1 MAIRGAHKAPQLRCA
16 RKTDGNDPVAFTIRA
31 SFFFFFVPFFETR
44 ESQHRTRYRHFSS
57 PNEIDMLRAQ
67 LNGLTDRLRRGR
79 DASVVSS
86 DGFNGSNNGRVE
98 TSFQS
103 RMRIID
109 LNPSLDRLQHVST
122 SMFDFRPL
130 SRDNANI
137 GGWNAR
143 NLMDVRESARENN

>member
-98 TSFQS
+98 TLFQP
-103 RMRIID
+103 RMRTID
-109 LNPSLDRLQHVST
+109 LNPSLVCNTFRHSW
-122 SMFDFRPL
+122 FDFRPL
-130 SRDNANI
+130 SRDNATSVD
-137 GGWNAR
+137 GTLAT
-143 NLMDVRESARENN
+143 